1 MNRKIALLAAALA
14 AISLGVAAPA
24 FAASHA
30 RDTFIKEQDLNGD
43 GSVSKEEFK
52 TGREKQFAGIDANH
66 DGVLSHAEY
75 VGEFTAR
82 LTKRLAASTDTAEK
96 KEEERVR
103 QLRQA
108 DVRFGV
114 LDTDKNG
121 SISLEEFMATGLSMF
136 KMHDRN
142 QDGVVDEVDV
152 KIAEDERKAGKTSF
166 VSP

>member
-1 MNRKIALLAAALA
+1 MNTKTFLLAAAVLSTV
-14 AISLGVAAPA
+14 SLGVAAPA

-43 GSVSKEEFK
+43 GSVSKDEFK
-52 TGREKQFAGIDANH
+52 AGRDKQFAGIDANH
-66 DGVLSHAEY
+66 DGVLSHDEY

-82 LTKRLAASTDTAEK
+82 LTQRLAASTDTAER

-114 LDTDKNG
+114 LDTDKSG
-121 SISLEEFMATGLSMF
+121 GITPAEFDYSGWRMF
-136 KMHDRN
+136 VTHDTN
-142 QDGVVDEVDV
+142 KDGAVSAADPV
-152 KIAEDERKAGKTSF
+152 AEDTN
-166 VSP
+166 

>member
-1 MNRKIALLAAALA
+1 MNTKTALLAAAVL
-14 AISLGVAAPA
+14 STVFLGVAAPA

-52 TGREKQFAGIDANH
+52 AGREKQFAGVDANH
-66 DGVLSHAEY
+66 DGFLSHDEY

-82 LTKRLAASTDTAEK
+82 LAKRLAASTDTAEK

-114 LDTDKNG
+114 LDTDKSG
-121 SISLEEFMATGLSMF
+121 GITPAEFDYSGWRMF
-136 KMHDRN
+136 VTHDTN
-142 QDGVVDEVDV
+142 KDGAVSAADPV
-152 KIAEDERKAGKTSF
+152 AEDTN
-166 VSP
+166 

>member
-1 MNRKIALLAAALA
+1 MTRKIALLAAAVTLC
-14 AISLGVAAPA
+14 VAAPA

-30 RDTFIKEQDLNGD
+30 RDTFIKKQDLNSD

-52 TGREKQFAGIDANH
+52 AGREEQFAGIDANH
-66 DGVLSHAEY
+66 DGALSHDEY

-96 KEEERVR
+96 KQEERVR

-114 LDTDKNG
+114 LDTDKSG
-121 SISLEEFMATGLSMF
+121 GITPAEFDYSGWRMF
-136 KMHDRN
+136 VTHDTN
-142 QDGVVDEVDV
+142 KDGAVSAADPA
-152 KIAEDERKAGKTSF
+152 AEDTN
-166 VSP
+166 